1 MLKYEIVKQMPV
13 IDPSVGQETLTFDT
27 ASNTAIGSPINPCKI
42 GPAGSDQVYARG
54 VYNGMPTG
62 FDIPPQMQISVTTRL
77 KPFESSE
84 TDCMLDVSGTLAITT
99 LEESSVD
106 DITILPIIGWDWTY
120 NNEAQVYYHL
130 LPSTQL
136 SDSNV
141 ASYSSQLLLADITS
155 GGIEL
160 DRGVEFGFVIRNNSP
175 IASSESNRSIQTID
189 TSLFARYC
197 LDGYKIQGAF

>member
-1 MLKYEIVKQMPV
+1 MLKYETVKQMPV
-13 IDPSVGQETLTFDT
+13 IDPSVVQETLTFDT
-27 ASNTAIGSPINPCKI
+27 ASQTAIGSPINPCKI
-42 GPAGSDQVYARG
+42 GATGSDQVYARG
-54 VYNGMPTG
+54 IYNTMPTG
-62 FDIPPQMQISVTTRL
+62 FDIGPQMQIAVTTPLR
-77 KPFESSE
+77 PFESSE

-120 NNEAQVYYHL
+120 NNEAEVRYHL

-141 ASYSSQLLLADITS
+141 ASYSSQVLLADITS

-160 DRGVEFGFVIRNNSP
+160 NRGVEFGFVIRNNAP
-175 IASSESNRSIQTID
+175 VASSESNRSIQTID